1 VSAPVDHGS
10 FRDRLGDP
18 LVVTANLWRGAMI
31 ERFARIEFY
40 VDRTLEA
47 CAAAGI
53 AARSQASNHVPIIR
67 IEQLLAALRDDRLGT
82 SAGIAATLLETLKDD
97 WDRRNGLCHGRMRV
111 RAASV
116 RLEWIC
122 YRTQARTPQSRTL
135 TWADM
140 LTELTKLDH
149 DQRRLGCLLGSVD
162 RACRDLAPVS
172 PPA

>member
-1 VSAPVDHGS
+1 MSAPVDHGS

-31 ERFARIEFY
+31 ERFARIEFF

-47 CAAAGI
+47 CAVAGI
-53 AARSQASNHVPIIR
+53 AARSHASDHFPVKR
-67 IEQLLAALRDDRLGT
+67 IEELLEALRDERLGA
-82 SAGIAATLLETLKDD
+82 SAGPAATLLEAVKKD

-111 RAASV
+111 RPASA
-116 RLEWIC
+116 RLDWTC
-122 YRTQARTPQSRTL
+122 YRKQERTPQSRTL